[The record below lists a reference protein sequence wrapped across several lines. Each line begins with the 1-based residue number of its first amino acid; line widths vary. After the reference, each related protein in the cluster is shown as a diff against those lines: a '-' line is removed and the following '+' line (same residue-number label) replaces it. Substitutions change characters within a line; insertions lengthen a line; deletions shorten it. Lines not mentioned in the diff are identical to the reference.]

1 MVVDEVQ
8 RAGVAGRVTIQSF
21 DWRTLTEIRAIAPGI
36 ETACLTIE
44 SPDMDTVKAD
54 TSGASPWQAGLKHDD
69 YGNSLPRLAK
79 AAGCGTWS
87 MFWRNLTPQLIAE
100 AHALELKVLP
110 WTVNEKGDM
119 ARLIDWK
126 VDGIITDYPDRL
138 REVMADKGL
147 PLPDAV
153 TFVEHLRTSIELLPS
168 LAKFA
173 FGMTLIIVIPR
184 LSRRVRL
191 PEAVGLLLSG
201 VIFGP
206 HVLDVFPREH
216 PVGEFFAELGMLLL
230 MFFAGLEIN
239 LELFRQQITRSV
251 LFGVATTTLPML
263 LATLVMLWLGYG
275 LLTAIVVGSL
285 VASHTML
292 GSTIVARL
300 GLRGREPIVVTY
312 GATMVSDTLSLLVFA
327 VCVPLYAS
335 GFSASGLALQVVEIV
350 VFVPAVLFGL
360 GRLGARLLRKLEDE
374 EETYFI
380 VMLVILAVTA
390 LLAQLIDL
398 PGIVGTFLAGL
409 AVNAAVKD
417 KPAKGKLEFLGNSLF
432 IPTFFAVTG
441 FLIDPFALGRGLAN
455 DFLPRHGTRRRA
467 RRRQVDRGRSHRPR
481 IRLRAGGAQDNV
493 VAHAAATRGDAG
505 GNARCVQDRQCGRP
519 AAGRRPDRQQ
529 RSGDRGGHGDPGTGA
544 DPAFRTPHVRHPCQ
558 KN

>member
-1 MVVDEVQ
+1 M
-8 RAGVAGRVTIQSF
+8 
-21 DWRTLTEIRAIAPGI
+21 
-36 ETACLTIE
+36 
-44 SPDMDTVKAD
+44 
-54 TSGASPWQAGLKHDD
+54 
-69 YGNSLPRLAK
+69 
-79 AAGCGTWS
+79 
-87 MFWRNLTPQLIAE
+87 
-100 AHALELKVLP
+100 
-110 WTVNEKGDM
+110 
-119 ARLIDWK
+119 
-126 VDGIITDYPDRL
+126 
-138 REVMADKGL
+138 
-147 PLPDAV
+147 

-251 LFGVATTTLPML
+251 LFGVATTTLPLL

-441 FLIDPFALGRGLAN
+441 FLIDPFVLGRGLAN
-455 DFLPRHGTRRRA
+455 DFFLATGLDRRA
-467 RRRQVDRGRSHRPR
+467 RRRQVDRGRSGRPR

-505 GNARCVQDRQCGRP
+505 GNARCIQDSQCGRP

-544 DPAFRTPHVRHPCQ
+544 DPAFRTPHVRHTGVRYVTQRGCVTCVTYLTPAKKLTRIKSKRNRCAVAPGSGCRRLQSLPPHPNRAANPPCATLPR
-558 KN
+558 KSFPSIIGIATTSSSPRRNRPTAAIGRRPDPRSGISTTR

>member
-1 MVVDEVQ
+1 M
-8 RAGVAGRVTIQSF
+8 
-21 DWRTLTEIRAIAPGI
+21 
-36 ETACLTIE
+36 
-44 SPDMDTVKAD
+44 
-54 TSGASPWQAGLKHDD
+54 
-69 YGNSLPRLAK
+69 
-79 AAGCGTWS
+79 
-87 MFWRNLTPQLIAE
+87 
-100 AHALELKVLP
+100 
-110 WTVNEKGDM
+110 
-119 ARLIDWK
+119 
-126 VDGIITDYPDRL
+126 
-138 REVMADKGL
+138 
-147 PLPDAV
+147 

-455 DFLPRHGTRRRA
+455 DFFLATGLVGALVAGKWIAAEATGRAFGYAPAA
-467 RRRQVDRGRSHRPR
+467 RRTMWSLTLPQ
-481 IRLRAGGAQDNV
+481 L
-493 VAHAAATRGDAG
+493 AATLAATLVAYRTV
-505 GNARCVQDRQCGRP
+505 N
-519 AAGRRPDRQQ
+519 AAGQPLVDGQIVNSVLVIVVVTAILGPVLTQHFAPRMFDTPAKKIN
-529 RSGDRGGHGDPGTGA
+529 A
-544 DPAFRTPHVRHPCQ
+544 DQVQ
-558 KN
+558 EK